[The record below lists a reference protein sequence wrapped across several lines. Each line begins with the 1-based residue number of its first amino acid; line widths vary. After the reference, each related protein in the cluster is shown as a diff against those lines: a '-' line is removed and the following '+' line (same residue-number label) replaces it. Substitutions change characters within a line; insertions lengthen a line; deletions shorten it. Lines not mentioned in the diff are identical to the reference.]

1 MPVGAQKRPPVPPV
15 GTTSAMTTLLLHSPL
30 GAAGGG
36 EVGVVG
42 DLVIVLVSASVVAL
56 LTRRMGL
63 AMIPAFLLTGMVLG
77 PNTLGLVPAPD
88 QLAPIAHLAIV
99 VLLFGI
105 GLELHLSSL
114 RGRLLQLVGGA
125 GLACGLCVL
134 GLWALAMA
142 FGLDPYRGLAVS
154 MALSLSSTAVVL
166 KLLTLRRELSRPSG
180 RLAVAVLVVQDL
192 AVVAMLACLPL
203 LARAAGLTLSDGAA
217 FDGVGD
223 MLLRLGAIGVL
234 IVASRLAMPWLLHES
249 SRSGAGELL
258 LIVGMAY
265 ALGAA
270 WITHLLG
277 FSLEM
282 GAFLAGFM
290 LSGTRFRYELMGQ
303 IVPIRDL
310 FLAVFFTVLGMQLAP
325 QVVAES
331 WSVVLLATVVVL
343 LAKSLFVGL
352 SCWLVGAHASVAVV
366 VGFTLAQAGE
376 FSLVLLGEA
385 TAIGLLD
392 ARLNAL
398 IMSVV
403 VLTLFVTPLL
413 SSLGRRLAPL
423 LSSAAVVPWSDRVG
437 LGQRYGEADEEAGP
451 PVNDVIIAGFGPVG
465 RRVALDLEAAAIS
478 YAVVDMNSDT
488 IRALNETGVPAFV
501 GDAATE
507 TTLLR
512 AGLEQ
517 ARALVI
523 AIPDDEAARRVIA
536 TARRHR
542 SDILIAA
549 RTMAARSVGPL
560 QEAGAEVVVSDE
572 LAAADQMALE
582 VSSALQTT
590 AQG

>member
-1 MPVGAQKRPPVPPV
+1 MSMLQ
-15 GTTSAMTTLLLHSPL
+15 TCL
-30 GAAGGG
+30 GAADG

-42 DLVIVLVSASVVAL
+42 DLVIVLVAASFVAL
-56 LTRRMGL
+56 GMRRLGL
-63 AMIPAFLLTGMVLG
+63 AVIPAFLLTGMALG
-77 PNTLGLVPAPD
+77 PNVLGLVPAPD

-114 RGRLLQLVGGA
+114 RGRLLQLLGGA

-134 GLWALAMA
+134 GGWGLAIA
-142 FGLDPYRGLAVS
+142 FGMDPYRGLAVS

-166 KLLTLRRELSRPSG
+166 KLLTMRRELSRPSG

-192 AVVAMLACLPL
+192 AVVAMLASLPL
-203 LARAAGLTLSDGAA
+203 LASAAGLEVSDGGP
-217 FDGVGD
+217 FQGVGD
-223 MLLRLGAIGVL
+223 VLLRLGAVGL
-234 IVASRLAMPWLLHES
+234 FLFGSRFLMPRLLHEA

-258 LIVGMAY
+258 LIVGMAF

-270 WITHLLG
+270 WITHALG

-310 FLAVFFTVLGMQLAP
+310 FLAVFFTALGMQLSP

-331 WSVVLLATVVVL
+331 WQVVLVATAVVL
-343 LAKSLFVGL
+343 LAKSLLISF

-366 VGFTLAQAGE
+366 VGFALAQAGE

-385 TAIGLLD
+385 GSIGLLD
-392 ARLNAL
+392 ERLGAI

-403 VLTLFVTPLL
+403 VLTLLVTPLFAA
-413 SSLGRRLAPL
+413 LGRLIAG
-423 LSSAAVVPWSDRVG
+423 AAGVIPQVPWADRVG
-437 LGQRYGEADEEAGP
+437 LGRPYGEAEEESGP
-451 PVNDVIIAGFGPVG
+451 PVNEVIIAGFGPVG
-465 RRVALDLEAAAIS
+465 RRVAADLEAAGIS
-478 YAVVDMNSDT
+478 YGVIDMNPDT
-488 IRALNETGVPAFV
+488 IRTLHKTGVPAFV

-512 AGLEQ
+512 AGLEH

-523 AIPDDEAARRVIA
+523 AIPDDEATRRVIN
-536 TARRHR
+536 TARRNR
-542 SDILIAA
+542 RDILIAA
-549 RTMAARSVGPL
+549 RTTGVRSSDAL
-560 QEAGAEVVVSDE
+560 KASGADVVVSDE
-572 LAAADQMALE
+572 LSAADEMARA
-582 VSSALQTT
+582 VSTALQMT